1 VRSPATY
8 TCRALSHPRPAWGE
22 RVGVRGTLDGLR
34 SRIVPLTR
42 RCAPTSPRK
51 RGEVESSRSTRSN
64 SRLNFQTATALTVIA
79 SFVGWAKARLR
90 RAHHFCRRCLVGTL
104 PPSLFELRRTCRFA
118 HPTASLLVMT
128 TKHTSAFPRGD
139 APGACMNFRPMKNRG
154 RREYRALDAPAASRA
169 KKTKHTSVVT
179 TGSPG
184 TPGIP
189 CAMVYG
195 LLRALPG
202 DRAFL
207 SPSLAEIGF
216 RQLDA
221 SVGASGPHDFAVR
234 KSAPSSLAPPASTA
248 SRPNV
253 RDDGQRP
260 SPGTGRRES

>member
-1 VRSPATY
+1 MTLTHWRNTFEALETHLRIPA
-8 TCRALSHPRPAWGE
+8 A
-22 RVGVRGTLDGLR
+22 
-34 SRIVPLTR
+34 
-42 RCAPTSPRK
+42 RCARGVYELSPH
-51 RGEVESSRSTRSN
+51 E
-64 SRLNFQTATALTVIA
+64 
-79 SFVGWAKARLR
+79 
-90 RAHHFCRRCLVGTL
+90 
-104 PPSLFELRRTCRFA
+104 
-118 HPTASLLVMT
+118 
-128 TKHTSAFPRGD
+128 
-139 APGACMNFRPMKNRG
+139 NRG

-179 TGSPG
+179 TGPPG